1 MEIVGNGFL
10 ARNLQSVA
18 DAHAGVVVLA
28 AGVST
33 TVVTSAAD
41 FDRDAASMY
50 ACLRRCAASGAK
62 LVYFSTA
69 SGAMYGG
76 SDSGGRED
84 GPVYPR
90 SAYGRH
96 KLAMEAVV
104 ASSGVDHL
112 TLRLSNLAGPHQ
124 PPHQLLP
131 TLVNSVRAG
140 EVTVYRG
147 ARRDIIDVAHVV
159 RILDMLLAT
168 GISRTVVNV
177 ASGTSVPVE
186 HLVRHIERRTGTA
199 ANWNIIDASSELSVP
214 TVNIDKLRT
223 LIPETDAMPFGADYY
238 RSVLDRFI
246 GAAAT
251 V

>member
-10 ARNLQSVA
+10 ARNLRSVA
-18 DAHAGVVVLA
+18 DAHAGVVALA

-33 TVVTSAAD
+33 TAVTSAAD

-84 GPVYPR
+84 GPVYPQ

-96 KLAMEAVV
+96 KLAMEAAV
-104 ASSGVDHL
+104 ARSGVDHL
-112 TLRLSNLAGPHQ
+112 TLRLSNLAGPYQ

-140 EVTVYRG
+140 EVTIYRG
-147 ARRDIIDVAHVV
+147 AHRDIIDVAHVV
-159 RILDMLLAT
+159 TILDLLLAM

-177 ASGTSVPVE
+177 ASGFSVPIDQLVE
-186 HLVRHIERRTGTA
+186 HIERRTGTSA
-199 ANWNIIDASSELSVP
+199 RKNIIDASGEQSVQ
-214 TVNIDKLRT
+214 TVNIDKLRA
-223 LIPETDAMPFGADYY
+223 LVPETARMPFGAGYY
-238 RSVLDRFI
+238 RDVLDRYI
-246 GAAAT
+246 DAAAT
-251 V
+251 L